1 MYLPAMKRIQEYIEC
16 CVHNLQSP
24 EEKQA
29 AAYMT
34 MQAWAALAE
43 FTRLIHQRVYS
54 EYNELLSQPK
64 TPERRERI
72 KQKLTYMNRV
82 AEYSCGSQAGLLRAQ
97 AWENRL
103 NAQ

>member
-1 MYLPAMKRIQEYIEC
+1 MKRIQEYIEC
-16 CVHNLQSP
+16 CVQNLRTP
-24 EEKQA
+24 EERQA

-43 FTRLIHQRVYS
+43 YTRLIHQRVYS
-54 EYNELLSQPK
+54 EYNELLLATPK
-64 TPERRERI
+64 TPERKEVI
-72 KQKLTYMNRV
+72 KQKLVYMNRV

-103 NAQ
+103 NGQ